1 MNNQISFTDRGEN
14 HKFVTFY
21 PLIPNNKSKRNNENS
36 KNKSLKNKTV
46 FNFYNNNTD
55 SQNNNHYKTKSLKVI
70 KPGHKYY
77 KLMNQKLEK
86 FFNKKNIN
94 NKKITNYNNTNKNLS
109 IKTYKNNLNNKTFN
123 NNMDININNNT
134 NEMKDI
140 LNKLIKLKQKI
151 KELNTIKKKKV
162 NNIKLDKEKYDN
174 YNYSDKTNKY
184 NNFNKIKLNNLNKN
198 EKTNNDMEI
207 KFNNSNKK
215 SEKKNSTINKRKK
228 FILKLSLDKI
238 NYANENNKIKELKK
252 EFSKSVDKN
261 KSYNYHNIVTE
272 HTNYIDK
279 IRDSEFINLF
289 KKFKKSMKK
298 NKKEEIHHKK
308 SLVFPADFVNYII
321 KMKNDL
327 IIDKYRNEY
336 LNKIDTYKYN
346 TQKILRA
353 IRFHNDNN
361 NENYI
366 KNENNSIN
374 NSQINLS
381 KSNIKIRLAQKMSDI
396 NKNNERNDYIDEKLD
411 LLFNNKDYLEN

>member
-21 PLIPNNKSKRNNENS
+21 PLITNNKSKRNNENI

-94 NKKITNYNNTNKNLS
+94 NKNKNLS
-109 IKTYKNNLNNKTFN
+109 IKSYKNNLNNKTFN

-184 NNFNKIKLNNLNKN
+184 NNFNKIKFNNLNKN

-215 SEKKNSTINKRKK
+215 GEKKNNTINKRKK
-228 FILKLSLDKI
+228 SILKLSLDKI

-252 EFSKSVDKN
+252 EFLKSVDKN

-298 NKKEEIHHKK
+298 NKKEEIYHKK
-308 SLVFPADFVNYII
+308 SLVFPADFVNCII

>member
-1 MNNQISFTDRGEN
+1 
-14 HKFVTFY
+14 
-21 PLIPNNKSKRNNENS
+21 
-36 KNKSLKNKTV
+36 
-46 FNFYNNNTD
+46 
-55 SQNNNHYKTKSLKVI
+55 
-70 KPGHKYY
+70 
-77 KLMNQKLEK
+77 
-86 FFNKKNIN
+86 
-94 NKKITNYNNTNKNLS
+94 
-109 IKTYKNNLNNKTFN
+109 
-123 NNMDININNNT
+123 
-134 NEMKDI
+134 
-140 LNKLIKLKQKI
+140 
-151 KELNTIKKKKV
+151 
-162 NNIKLDKEKYDN
+162 
-174 YNYSDKTNKY
+174 
-184 NNFNKIKLNNLNKN
+184 
-198 EKTNNDMEI
+198 
-207 KFNNSNKK
+207 
-215 SEKKNSTINKRKK
+215 
-228 FILKLSLDKI
+228 
-238 NYANENNKIKELKK
+238 
-252 EFSKSVDKN
+252 
-261 KSYNYHNIVTE
+261 
-272 HTNYIDK
+272 
-279 IRDSEFINLF
+279 
-289 KKFKKSMKK
+289 MKK